1 MFLDDFKAG
10 IPLNFLRLL
19 SEIFLYLISLPTI
32 YDTFLSEVK
41 KEGKSS
47 MSGPYSDVCT
57 KDFKKLWENGIVP
70 YVFDDNV
77 PPKLKKSVLEA
88 MRRISSAGPI
98 KFEPKKNQK
107 DYIKIVKKGGYW
119 SYVGKQGGEQ
129 ELSVT
134 KGWPHPIGSA
144 MHELMHAIG
153 FYHEHCRPDRDQ
165 YVIVDKKKIDNI
177 NYEKLK
183 KSDVRSF
190 GRYDKTSIMHYHLC
204 PEMYLKSGEVDSG
217 IGQRIK
223 LSKGDKRALKRLYS
237 FRNARADPVSNPP
250 IVTETE
256 EAEFD
261 SSKTKKKKTA
271 NNFVTIIICILFVL
285 ISV

>member
-1 MFLDDFKAG
+1 
-10 IPLNFLRLL
+10 
-19 SEIFLYLISLPTI
+19 
-32 YDTFLSEVK
+32 
-41 KEGKSS
+41 

-57 KDFKKLWENGIVP
+57 NDLKKLWENGIVP

-77 PPKLKKSVLEA
+77 SFKLKKSVWKA

-98 KFEPKKNQK
+98 KFVKRKNQK
-107 DYIKIVKKGGYW
+107 DYIKIVEKGGYW

-129 ELSVT
+129 ELSVA
-134 KGWPHPIGSA
+134 KGWPHPTGSA

-165 YVIVDKKKIDNI
+165 YVIVDKEKIDNI
-177 NYEKLK
+177 NYEKLR
-183 KSDVRSF
+183 KSDVRWF
-190 GRYDKTSIMHYHLC
+190 GLYDKESIMHYHLC
-204 PEMYLKSGEVDSG
+204 SEMYLKPGEVDPG

-223 LSKGDKRALKRLYS
+223 LSKGDKRALNRLYS
-237 FRNARADPVSNPP
+237 FRNARADTDPSVSNPP

-261 SSKTKKKKTA
+261 SSKTKKKKNA
-271 NNFVTIIICILFVL
+271 NNFVTIIICVLFVL